1 MSKNIVIQEGGN
13 GKQFTASKLNTALV
27 GGGSCNWVP
36 EDEVG
41 LTTLNVSANG
51 TYTAS
56 SEGHYGYSQV
66 TVNVAG
72 GAGGAPGGAGSSIIG
87 TDTDGDT
94 VVSTVEDDGSITT
107 EKQVDRI
114 RIGVMPTKTVYVDGE
129 AIDVTGMTV
138 MGLTTTGTYLKFI
151 PLSEI
156 TISPTEADISQV
168 TSVEYQNDDG
178 TINTVMLQQ
187 TQSGGTYYIPAVL
200 GVNGANIPFTIGGT
214 DQNNAVTALATRYGN
229 AVYFA
234 PIAPENESMADNQ
247 YGYDGGQLGALIGGS
262 SNRFAYNGF
271 NVSSWLHGS
280 QITYNFP
287 VSTVDP
293 TRVSVSE
300 MHLHPVGG
308 TQTITVSWTRPSDG
322 SVLTTSF
329 EITVTEQTENS

>member
-1 MSKNIVIQEGGN
+1 MSKNIIIQEGGN

-36 EDEVG
+36 EDETQ
-41 LTTLNVSANG
+41 LVSLSVSENG

-94 VVSTVEDDGSITT
+94 VVSTVEDDGTITT

-156 TISPTEADISQV
+156 TISPTAADISQV
-168 TSVEYQNDDG
+168 TS
-178 TINTVMLQQ
+178 T
-187 TQSGGTYYIPAVL
+187 TYTKEGI
-200 GVNGANIPFTIGGT
+200 
-214 DQNNAVTALATRYGN
+214 NAVAIDVTTYQ
-229 AVYFA
+229 
-234 PIAPENESMADNQ
+234 PNQ
-247 YGYDGGQLGALIGGS
+247 YGSYVYPDPVVTGRSTGYITEDVPTRIFFTRYNDGTFDLFACVPIGGS
-262 SNRFAYNGF
+262 FKVVYFTPGYGQSVNPGMQYTPEANHFGWAFNFYDSSFFESIPESTTNPNGVDFSN
-271 NVSSWLHGS
+271 
-280 QITYNFP
+280 
-287 VSTVDP
+287 P
-293 TRVSVSE
+293 TA
-300 MHLHPVGG
+300 VGG

-322 SVLTTSF
+322 AVLTTTF
-329 EITVTEQTENS
+329 DITVTESSPTA